1 MGLHHV
7 LITPSELLKIVFSD
21 RALACLMMYRILDED
36 IMKDNDSAVI
46 KTLQE
51 APLRGHLVDFYDDP
65 MRLAERVA
73 DFAEPG
79 LREKDEA
86 VVLIATSQHL
96 DLFRKALRNW
106 QLPVEELEQSGRLK

>member
-1 MGLHHV
+1 
-7 LITPSELLKIVFSD
+7 
-21 RALACLMMYRILDED
+21 MMYRILDED

-79 LREKDEA
+79 PSRERRGGCFDRDFAASRPFPKSA
-86 VVLIATSQHL
+86 
-96 DLFRKALRNW
+96 
-106 QLPVEELEQSGRLK
+106 P